1 MFNSKALELIRSPD
15 AKRKEKHSIKF
26 EHIEIPLTLGDL
38 TRNTVVSLS
47 NISVL
52 IKPTEKVLSWQKV
65 ITQPVLYVKS
75 TYSLPM
81 YVNVSCPAD
90 QKARRRLNHIHSLF
104 L

>member
-65 ITQPVLYVKS
+65 ITKPVLYVKS

-81 YVNVSCPAD
+81 YVNGRYVV
-90 QKARRRLNHIHSLF
+90 
-104 L
+104 